1 MSGTGLLKP
10 IGLVTV
16 SFRSGAEVAKLID
29 SLKLATRNP
38 VEVVVVDNFPGGDKD
53 LAGNLKGRTYKL
65 ISRPDNPGYGAGMNS
80 GIEALPKSIELI
92 LVVNPDVAFQRGAID
107 GLIAAIGETGVGA
120 VGPRIID
127 ESGETYPSARSI
139 PSLRLGIGHALFGNI
154 LPRNPWTR
162 SYLRQG
168 DYDSTR
174 DAGWL
179 SGACLL
185 VKREAF
191 EKVGGFDPG
200 YFMYFEDV
208 DLGYRLGAAGY
219 RSVYVPNAVVEHEGG
234 HSTKGISKLML
245 KAHHDS
251 AKRWVTTRYAGPAWA
266 PIRWSISI
274 GLWVRLFVNSRR

>member
-16 SFRSGAEVAKLID
+16 SFRSGKEIAQLID
-29 SLKLATRNP
+29 SLKLATQNP

-53 LAGNLKGRTYKL
+53 LSGQLKGRKFKL
-65 ISRPDNPGYGAGMNS
+65 VSRPDNPGYGAGMNS
-80 GIEALPKSIELI
+80 GIETLPKDVELV
-92 LVVNPDVAFQRGAID
+92 LVVNPDVSLRSGAID
-107 GLIAAIGETGVGA
+107 EMIAAIGENGVGA
-120 VGPRIID
+120 VGPRII
-127 ESGETYPSARSI
+127 EQNGETYPSARSI

-154 LPRNPWTR
+154 LPQNPWTR

-185 VKREAF
+185 VKRSAF
-191 EKVGGFDPG
+191 DSIGGFDPG

-219 RSVYVPNAVVEHEGG
+219 RSVYAPTAVVEHEGG

-251 AKRWVTTRYAGPAWA
+251 ATRWISTRYSGPVWA
-266 PIRWSISI
+266 PIRWSIKI
-274 GLWVRLFVNSRR
+274 GLRVRLFINGRR